1 MALTLNVDGKI
12 IENPSETDIAF
23 AFESLDKGTG
33 LFRGP
38 GLSMIILARKEAE
51 EIMATGIHDEG
62 FVLTYQDG
70 NPAYNYNSDIHQPI
84 PVAETIKIFQAYARN
99 EDWGQS
105 KFKWGRFE
113 LEVKTSK
120 FLVVVRFRF
129 YNFSNYCNRWYVKTK
144 KNNTDRRRTQ
154 GAY

>member
-23 AFESLDKGTG
+23 AFESLEKGTG
-33 LFRGP
+33 FMRRP
-38 GLSMIILARKEAE
+38 GLSIIILARKEAE

-70 NPAYNYNSDIHQPI
+70 DPAYNYNSDIHQPV
-84 PVAETIKIFQAYARN
+84 PVDETIKIFQAYARN

-105 KFKWGRFE
+105 KFKWSRFE
-113 LEVKTSK
+113 LEVKPSK
-120 FLVVVRFRF
+120 SLVYWLIIGVMVFIVIKLITKLVV
-129 YNFSNYCNRWYVKTK
+129 K
-144 KNNTDRRRTQ
+144 
-154 GAY
+154 

>member
-12 IENPSETDIAF
+12 TGNPGATDIAA
-23 AFESLDKGTG
+23 AFESLDQGTG
-33 LFRGP
+33 FMRRP
-38 GLSMIILARKEAE
+38 GLSIIILARKEAE

-70 NPAYNYNSDIHQPI
+70 DPAYNYNSDIHQPV

-105 KFKWGRFE
+105 KFKWSRFE
-113 LEVKTSK
+113 VDVKPAKSIVYWLIIGLIVFFVIK
-120 FLVVVRFRF
+120 LVTKIVV
-129 YNFSNYCNRWYVKTK
+129 K
-144 KNNTDRRRTQ
+144 
-154 GAY
+154 